1 MKSHRVLQ
9 PNILK
14 EEIRKSHERSK
25 RYGIDPNCVVDPDQV
40 RLTPKEL
47 KLRQNQNRI
56 FFDTAIRQ
64 LKDLYSIIR
73 GEGLS

>member
-1 MKSHRVLQ
+1 MKSHQILQ

-40 RLTPKEL
+40 SKPEPH
-47 KLRQNQNRI
+47 I
-56 FFDTAIRQ
+56 F
-64 LKDLYSIIR
+64 
-73 GEGLS
+73 